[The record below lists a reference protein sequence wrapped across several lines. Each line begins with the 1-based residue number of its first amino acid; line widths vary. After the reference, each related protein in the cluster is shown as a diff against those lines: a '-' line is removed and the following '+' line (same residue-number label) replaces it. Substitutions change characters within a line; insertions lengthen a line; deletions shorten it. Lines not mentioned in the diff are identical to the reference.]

1 MGTNGFRL
9 YLRLGDTV
17 SHRDHGEWG
26 EGTVV
31 EEMTS
36 TIPGGTCLVR
46 IKFQDGRQRTFNND
60 LDADVCCYYFG
71 LQKYWAAD
79 EVLGAPTRTR
89 RRVRRPQPLA
99 LPAASAGRRSRRDQ
113 T

>member
-9 YLRLGDTV
+9 YLRLDDIVT
-17 SHRDHGEWG
+17 HRDHREWG
-26 EGTVV
+26 EGVVV

-46 IKFQDGRQRTFNND
+46 IKFQDGRQRTFSND
-60 LDADVCCYYFG
+60 LDSQSCCYYFG
-71 LQKYWAAD
+71 LRKYWAAEAILD
-79 EVLGAPTRTR
+79 GPTRAR
-89 RRVRRPQPLA
+89 RGPHMPRLA
-99 LPAASAGRRSRRDQ
+99 LATGRGRSRRGQ

>member
-9 YLRLGDTV
+9 YLRLGDIVT
-17 SHRDHGEWG
+17 HRDHAEWG

-46 IKFQDGRQRTFNND
+46 ISFQDGRQRTFNND
-60 LDADVCCYYFG
+60 LDAQTCCYYFG
-71 LQKYWAAD
+71 LRKYWAPEALL
-79 EVLGAPTRTR
+79 EGTTRVRRTPRPQRLALPATARSRTR
-89 RRVRRPQPLA
+89 RR
-99 LPAASAGRRSRRDQ
+99 Q

>member
-9 YLRLGDTV
+9 YLRLGDVVT
-17 SHRDHGEWG
+17 HRDYSEWG

-36 TIPGGTCLVR
+36 TVPGGTCLVR

-60 LDADVCCYYFG
+60 LDAQTCCYYFG
-71 LQKYWAAD
+71 LRKYWSAESALD
-79 EVLGAPTRTR
+79 GPQRTR
-89 RRVRRPQPLA
+89 RAARAEPRA
-99 LPAASAGRRSRRDQ
+99 LPLSSGRAGRRQ

>member
-9 YLRLGDTV
+9 YLRLGDVVT
-17 SHRDHGEWG
+17 HRDYRQWG

-46 IKFQDGRQRTFNND
+46 INFEDGQQRTFNND
-60 LDADVCCYYFG
+60 LDAEMCCYYFG
-71 LQKYWAAD
+71 LRKYWSAEAALD
-79 EVLGAPTRTR
+79 GRTR
-89 RRVRRPQPLA
+89 SRRAAGREPRAITLA
-99 LPAASAGRRSRRDQ
+99 GSRSRAGRRQ